1 MSHSTKKTGLAWR
14 AWCHRVFGMDVR
26 SLAMFRIFLALTVLV
41 DVFSRYPDAGAFYS
55 DAGVYDRETNYRF
68 IEEFGGKGWEWCSW
82 SWNWLSGSV
91 GWQQTLFL
99 IEAVAAVC
107 LLVGFAS
114 RFSVFVIWMLV
125 VSQHLRGPLVIT
137 SGDMLL
143 KLMLFWSLFLPL
155 DRVWSLAARRRPV
168 AVQSPE
174 TWHVSIATAGF
185 IIQVILMYFFTGVA
199 KFNDIWFAGHAM
211 DYVLRLE
218 LYITDFG
225 RWMLNFPGALK
236 VASWATLL
244 IELLTI
250 WFLLSPW
257 RNSFWR
263 VFNISAF
270 WGFHLGI
277 ALCMS
282 IGLFPLICMIAWL
295 PLFPREAWT
304 AEAVPQ
310 PSRKRL
316 SEWQRLGLVAGGLVI
331 ATTLWVN
338 LSNLGRGPFTGTLPA
353 FLRAGIRAIG
363 IEQHFQMFGIPPNES
378 PWFVYEAR
386 LKNGNKVDLF
396 REGNSL
402 ELEKPADIAATFPG
416 HNWRKLHQ
424 NLVDRRLEAYRPA
437 LLEYAVRQ
445 WNASHSEGEQ
455 IQSAT
460 LRCFIERTGPDY
472 NPIERWSTVWGTYQ
486 DPRSGA
492 GSLFDELDRQLEEGK
507 SGLPY

>member
-1 MSHSTKKTGLAWR
+1 
-14 AWCHRVFGMDVR
+14 MDVR
-26 SLAMFRIFLALTVLV
+26 SLAMFRIFLALTILIDVLL
-41 DVFSRYPDAGAFYS
+41 RYPDAGAFYS

-82 SWNWLSGSV
+82 SWNWISGSV
-91 GWQQTLFL
+91 GWQQALFL
-99 IEAVAAVC
+99 VEAVAALF
-107 LLVGFAS
+107 LLIGFAS

-155 DRVWSLAARRRPV
+155 DRVWSVAARRRHA
-168 AVQSPE
+168 AVQSSE

-225 RWMLNFPGALK
+225 RWMLNFPGLLK
-236 VASWATLL
+236 VASWGTLL
-244 IELLTI
+244 IELLTV
-250 WFLLSPW
+250 WLLLSPW

-304 AEAVPQ
+304 AQAIPL
-310 PSRKRL
+310 PSSKRL
-316 SEWQRLGLVAGGLVI
+316 TEWQRLGVVAGGLVI

-338 LSNLGRGPFTGTLPA
+338 LSNLGRGPFSGTLPA

-378 PWFVYEAR
+378 PWFVYEGR

-396 REGNSL
+396 REGNRL

-424 NLVDRRLEAYRPA
+424 NLVDRRLEGYRPA
-437 LLEYAVRQ
+437 LLEYAVRK
-445 WNASHSEGEQ
+445 WNASHSEQEQ

-472 NPIERWSTVWGTYQ
+472 NPIERWSIVWGTYQ

-492 GSLFDELDRQLEEGK
+492 GSLFDELDERLEEGK
-507 SGLPY
+507 GGLLY